1 MAIKREDIEYISR
14 LARINI
20 SEELFEILY
29 KDLRRILEYIDIL
42 QEVDIQNIPP
52 TTHILEVSNVFRED
66 KPQESLDRE
75 KILRFSP
82 QREKGFFKV
91 PRVIE

>member
-66 KPQESLDRE
+66 KPQERSLWIE
-75 KILRFSP
+75 KRY
-82 QREKGFFKV
+82 
-91 PRVIE
+91 